1 MIFQI
6 SSGTDSPGEDG
17 SFIFKTTDPGIPD
30 VQKEALRIYSAG
42 STPDRLVKVYRSLEV
57 GHNATI
63 ANQLSV
69 GSAVTASPYG
79 LNVTGVTSSTSFE
92 GSASGLTDVPAA
104 NITGILPAI
113 DGSNLLNVNATGTGI
128 VVEDNDVNIGSA
140 RTVNFGDGLDVTYSA
155 AGIASV
161 TASGGSLQSRT
172 TVVGTT
178 TAIARYGIGNTDI
191 TGFKSYGLMKVSLSA
206 NGWIRIYTDSASRA
220 ADLTRSVGE
229 DPAPGS
235 GVIGEFRSVGV
246 ETSGLFSPYT
256 IGGNMDD
263 PVGTTIYVSIKNL
276 STHTQSITG
285 YLTILQLEA

>member
-1 MIFQI
+1 M
-6 SSGTDSPGEDG
+6 
-17 SFIFKTTDPGIPD
+17 
-30 VQKEALRIYSAG
+30 
-42 STPDRLVKVYRSLEV
+42 
-57 GHNATI
+57 
-63 ANQLSV
+63 
-69 GSAVTASPYG
+69 
-79 LNVTGVTSSTSFE
+79 TSSTSFK

-113 DGSNLLNVNATGTGI
+113 DGSNLLNVNATGSGI

-155 AGIASV
+155 AGIASIS
-161 TASGGSLQSRT
+161 ASGGSLQSRS
-172 TVVGTT
+172 TVVGAT

-191 TGFKSYGLMKVSLSA
+191 TGFKSYALMKVGVSTDA
-206 NGWIRIYTDSASRA
+206 WIRIYTDSASRA

-235 GVIGEFRSVGV
+235 GIVGEFRSVGV
-246 ETSGLFSPYT
+246 ETSGTFSPFT
-256 IGGNMDD
+256 IGGNMDS